1 MFEELIRELQ
11 RLEGANQISVSIQTD
26 EDGYFDRQCQERRCL
41 FGFKVH
47 VDDWQDKIRE
57 RAFCPFCG
65 SAAEADNWN
74 TQEQSEY
81 FNKVAI
87 SYLSQRMD
95 RAMHRDAEQWNRL
108 QPRNGLISVTMEV
121 EGRPKRVLL
130 PPLAADPMRLRIN
143 CAQCGCRYAVIG
155 AAFFCPGCGHNDAEV
170 LFSLTISSIRKILDV
185 LPELRSAVSD
195 RDTAENITRDLVENG
210 LQNAVTAFQKYAE
223 ALFSQVVAGPK
234 PRRNAFQNLS
244 GGSKLW
250 FDAIGKS
257 YSEYLLDDE
266 YAELRRAFQQRHL
279 LAHTQGLVDQEYIDN
294 SGDISHRLGQR
305 LIISMTAVRHY
316 LDCIQKLG
324 EGLLGARNDYLGQ
337 TGEGNMQASDDA

>member
-1 MFEELIRELQ
+1 MFEELKRELR

-26 EDGYFDRQCQERRCL
+26 EDGYFDRQCQKRECL
-41 FGFKVH
+41 FEFKVH
-47 VDDWQDKIRE
+47 VEDWQEKIEE

-65 SAAEADNWN
+65 YVAEADNWN

-87 SYLSQRMD
+87 SHFSQRMD
-95 RAMHRDAEQWNRL
+95 RAIQRDAVRWNRL
-108 QPRNGLISVTMEV
+108 QPRNGLITVTMKV

-143 CAQCGCRYAVIG
+143 CSQCGCRYAVIG

-170 LFSLTISSIRKILDV
+170 LFGLTISNIRKILDV

-195 RDTAENITRDLVENG
+195 RDITENIARDLVENG
-210 LQNAVTAFQKYAE
+210 LQNAVTAFQRYAE

-244 GGSKLW
+244 EGSKLW
-250 FDAIGKS
+250 FNATGKS
-257 YSEYLLDDE
+257 YSDYLLAAE

-279 LAHTQGLVDQEYIDN
+279 LAHTQGIVDQDYIGN
-294 SGDISHRLGQR
+294 NGDTSHLLGQR
-305 LIISMTAVRHY
+305 LVIGVTAVRHY

-324 EGLLGARNDYLGQ
+324 EGLLGARTDYLGQ
-337 TGEGNMQASDDA
+337 TGEGNLQASDDA